1 MDGLS
6 GRVQE
11 KPLAK
16 ILFALAARGH
26 TGVVAVDGG
35 GEWVEV
41 YFRAGAIVHVEC
53 SSDDEATTGVGSDA
67 QQTLVMRAAR
77 AFGLRDATFVVSDR
91 AHDRGGAASIDAR
104 RTIYYSVKQHF
115 DEPRLARE
123 LAGLDGYLVRV
134 QDGATFDAEAYG
146 FGAMELQLVAALA
159 REYVSV
165 GAAVAACRELPRA
178 EALAAIYALATT
190 AALDAHAV
198 GAAPGAPAHDATG
211 KGTPG
216 LGASAYHVTLP
227 SIAPDAHAQVAGA
240 APPPRGQTMQ
250 LSAAGAVHNQA
261 VTGAT
266 TYRVPSHSGASS
278 PLGGEGTALA
288 PAHVRRQTGPVGG
301 AVADGLRP
309 RSQTM
314 SMPVGGAVAGGV
326 RPRSQT
332 MSMPAE
338 TARMT
343 GAHAVA
349 TATGPLDP
357 VQALAFG
364 VQLNAKL
371 AAVDRGADH
380 FALLEVPRTATRA
393 EIKTGYFNLAKLYHP
408 DRLAVVRM
416 PEFRSNAERIFAA
429 LSTAFA
435 TLDDDVKRKG
445 YLDVLG
451 AGGTAAVRRKED
463 EDGARAARILAAEST
478 YHQGEMA
485 LRRNQIPQA
494 LDHFKRAL
502 DFNGEEAD
510 HHAMYAWCVWL
521 TATDKARV
529 AGEVR
534 KMLLSAV
541 ELSET
546 CVQAHYF
553 LGHVALELGQHS
565 RALAKFNEVLEK
577 NRNHVDAQ
585 REARLLQRRI
595 NRGEVG
601 QDKGGAEK
609 KRGLFGWLKK

>member
-11 KPLAK
+11 QPLAK
-16 ILFALAARGH
+16 ILFALAARGL

-41 YFRAGAIVHVEC
+41 YFRDGAIVHVEC
-53 SSDDEATTGVGSDA
+53 SSDDEATTGTGSDA
-67 QQTLVMRAAR
+67 QQTLVTRAAR

-134 QDGATFDAEAYG
+134 QDGATFDAAAYG
-146 FGAMELQLVAALA
+146 FGARELTLVAALA

-198 GAAPGAPAHDATG
+198 GAAPGAPAPAPAHDATG
-211 KGTPG
+211 KGTPA
-216 LGASAYHVTLP
+216 LGASAYRVTLP

-240 APPPRGQTMQ
+240 APRPRGQTMQ
-250 LSAAGAVHNQA
+250 MSAAGAVHNQA

-266 TYRVPSHSGASS
+266 TYRVPPHSGASS
-278 PLGGEGTALA
+278 PLGGEAAALDA
-288 PAHVRRQTGPVGG
+288 ALVRRQTG
-301 AVADGLRP
+301 
-309 RSQTM
+309 
-314 SMPVGGAVAGGV
+314 PVGGAVAGGV

-338 TARMT
+338 TARTT
-343 GAHAVA
+343 GAHAAA

-371 AAVDRGADH
+371 AAVDVGADH

-408 DRLAVVRM
+408 DRLAVLRM

-435 TLDDDVKRKG
+435 TLDDDAKRKG

-451 AGGTAAVRRKED
+451 AGGPAAVRRKED

-502 DFNGEEAD
+502 DLNGEEAD

-534 KMLLSAV
+534 KMLLNAV

-595 NRGEVG
+595 SRGEVG
-601 QDKGGAEK
+601 QDKGGDEK